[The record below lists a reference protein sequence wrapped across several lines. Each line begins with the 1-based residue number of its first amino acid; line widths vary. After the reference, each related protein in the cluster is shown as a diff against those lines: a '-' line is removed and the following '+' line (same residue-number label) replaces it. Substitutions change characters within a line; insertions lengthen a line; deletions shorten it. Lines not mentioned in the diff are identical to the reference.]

1 MRPRDGR
8 GRRGSPIGS
17 WAPLRPFASD
27 VRGSPFPRC
36 HPSCSPPAGPRPAPS
51 AMPLAASEP
60 PGWGLPRIPRPGG
73 IGFPPPPPRNVLC
86 ADVRLPAAPP
96 SGFAAARASGLR
108 PYPERDGSLGYAA
121 ARARTRDGARWPGRF
136 LPTFVRAP
144 SHPPSFDNAPASR
157 PDLGWCVLVGSVPR
171 SRARVL
177 FGRGTLPRL
186 CPCSLSVVCGRAR
199 VGRSPGPGGAHAL
212 WCAARRCLVLGSRTS
227 VCALLGSPPPLGSFP
242 RSGVSCSAVLRC
254 RRPDDDSSFV
264 RSRAARLHARGMGVG
279 RDAAATVSARERSR
293 IRNQRR
299 SPCLDAACLR
309 WVRPFTRALSRPA
322 APPVSCPCGLPPRGG
337 LFGVPFCPFP
347 HRRLRRGGGRTPC
360 GPRAPLAGVR
370 PRPSVPTGRSC
381 LRELSRMRCMHRVG
395 APPPRP
401 IPRSS
406 GHRSPASTRRR
417 PARPCAPPP
426 SPVGGGAGGD
436 PASPEDVLPG

>member
-73 IGFPPPPPRNVLC
+73 IGFPPPPPRNVRC

-96 SGFAAARASGLR
+96 SGFAAARASVLR

-121 ARARTRDGARWPGRF
+121 ARARTRDGARLPDRF
-136 LPTFVRAP
+136 LPNFVRAP
-144 SHPPSFDNAPASR
+144 SHPRAPSFDNAPASR

-186 CPCSLSVVCGRAR
+186 CPCSLSAVSAPHRPSS
-199 VGRSPGPGGAHAL
+199 RS
-212 WCAARRCLVLGSRTS
+212 CAAARAWGDLLGPAGRTLCGARPVGVSRSEVARPCGASRFPAAPPFVPSLRCLVLGG
-227 VCALLGSPPPLGSFP
+227 APLS
-242 RSGVSCSAVLRC
+242 
-254 RRPDDDSSFV
+254 
-264 RSRAARLHARGMGVG
+264 AAR
-279 RDAAATVSARERSR
+279 
-293 IRNQRR
+293 
-299 SPCLDAACLR
+299 
-309 WVRPFTRALSRPA
+309 
-322 APPVSCPCGLPPRGG
+322 
-337 LFGVPFCPFP
+337 
-347 HRRLRRGGGRTPC
+347 
-360 GPRAPLAGVR
+360 
-370 PRPSVPTGRSC
+370 
-381 LRELSRMRCMHRVG
+381 
-395 APPPRP
+395 
-401 IPRSS
+401 
-406 GHRSPASTRRR
+406 
-417 PARPCAPPP
+417 
-426 SPVGGGAGGD
+426 
-436 PASPEDVLPG
+436 